1 MWDKNHLCIK
11 MNGEV
16 YNQLSLSVNM
26 HLHET
31 KHLIPIRSKFSL
43 YALQWLGTSRQSN
56 NITISQWFFPL
67 NHGHE
72 LVIIRLNG

>member
-1 MWDKNHLCIK
+1 MWDRNQLCIK

-31 KHLIPIRSKFSL
+31 NTFIPRSSNFAL
-43 YALQWLGTSRQSN
+43 YALKWLGSISQSN
-56 NITISQWFFPL
+56 SITIPLWFSPSTMDMSL
-67 NHGHE
+67 Y
-72 LVIIRLNG
+72 L